1 MSRTIGFLRSKESA
15 EEREKEKERKKDV
28 GTQAL
33 MEQRCFNDFSKS
45 IYKLRYK
52 KFLMTMIKIRNQ
64 AYSNRY
70 QGNKGLIIAT
80 RSENHPYLKK
90 GDQDHAVFS

>member
-1 MSRTIGFLRSKESA
+1 
-15 EEREKEKERKKDV
+15 
-28 GTQAL
+28 

-70 QGNKGLIIAT
+70 QGNKGLIMVT
-80 RSENHPYLKK
+80 RSEDHPYLKK
-90 GDQDHAVFS
+90 GDGD